1 MDTLS
6 ALQVAY
12 FRALSCFDDCIP
24 GFGDDSTFDFLAVT
38 MGEPDLWY
46 LLVAVECLADTDVC
60 ECHGSGKY

>member
-6 ALQVAY
+6 ALQVAF
-12 FRALSCFDDCIP
+12 FRALFCFDDCIP
-24 GFGDDSTFDFLAVT
+24 WFGDDSTFGFLAVT
-38 MGEPDLWY
+38 MGESDLWH